1 MAKDPAF
8 LFYPKDWLSG
18 TAEYMPDEK
27 GVYIDLLCHQHQK
40 GSLPSDTERLARMVG
55 LSHESFLKVWS
66 VIHVHFE
73 QTNDRMDNRLVN
85 QKLYQLT
92 VRRAEKSLIN
102 TINGTF
108 AGLLRVG
115 NYDAKTYKHLK
126 SEFDASLFIS
136 CNKDDLSER
145 LTEWITERSKSIGNG
160 NISNYVLLF
169 NKVITEN
176 KIELTDEFKS
186 LFLEWLKYK
195 SEKGQTYKETGLK
208 SFLIKSMNDCG
219 GDVEVLRRMIL
230 YSTSNNY
237 DGLFKEKN
245 YGINKKD
252 NGATA
257 EEILGAVHKHFPIKG
272 YPGTR

>member
-1 MAKDPAF
+1 MADFSKVTHTIIMSKDPAF

-40 GSLPSDTERLARMVG
+40 GSLPSDTDRLARMVG
-55 LSHESFLKVWS
+55 LSHESFLKIWS
-66 VIHVHFE
+66 VISIHF
-73 QTNDRMDNRLVN
+73 DRLDNRTDDRLVN
-85 QKLYQLT
+85 QKLYRLT
-92 VRRAEKSLIN
+92 VRRAEKGLIN

-126 SEFDASLFIS
+126 SEFDTSLFLS
-136 CNKDDLSER
+136 CSKDELSER
-145 LTEWITERSKSIGNG
+145 LTEWITERLKSIGNG
-160 NISNYVLLF
+160 NISNYVILF

-176 KIELTDEFKS
+176 NIELTEEFRS

-208 SFLIKSMNDCG
+208 SLLIKSLKDCNNNPA
-219 GDVEVLRRMIL
+219 ELREMIL
-230 YSTSNNY
+230 YSTSKNY
-237 DGLFKEKN
+237 DGLFKETKYGSTQSNHSGQPKN
-245 YGINKKD
+245 VNSQW
-252 NGATA
+252 
-257 EEILGAVHKHFPIKG
+257 
-272 YPGTR
+272 

>member
-1 MAKDPAF
+1 MSKDPAF

-73 QTNDRMDNRLVN
+73 QTDDRTDNRLVN

-92 VRRAEKSLIN
+92 IRRAEKSLIN

-115 NYDAKTYKHLK
+115 NYDTKTYKHLK
-126 SEFDASLFIS
+126 SEFDASRFIS
-136 CNKDDLSER
+136 CNKDELSNR

-160 NISNYVLLF
+160 NVSNYVILF

-208 SFLIKSMNDCG
+208 SLLIKAMIDCENDPAI
-219 GDVEVLRRMIL
+219 LRDMIL
-230 YSTSNNY
+230 FSTSKNY
-237 DGLFKEKN
+237 DGLFKDTTHG
-245 YGINKKD
+245 GIKKSS
-252 NGATA
+252 GASDLDIA
-257 EEILGAVHKHFPIKG
+257 ELYASKHGIDS
-272 YPGTR
+272 PGRQD

>member
-55 LSHESFLKVWS
+55 LSYESFLKIWE
-66 VIHVHFE
+66 VINVHFE
-73 QTNDRMDNRLVN
+73 QTDNQTDNRLVN

-115 NYDAKTYKHLK
+115 NYDTKTYKHLK
-126 SEFDASLFIS
+126 TEFNASLFIPY
-136 CNKDDLSER
+136 NKDELSER

-160 NISNYVLLF
+160 NISNYILLF
-169 NKVITEN
+169 NKVITDY
-176 KIELTDEFKS
+176 KIELTEEFRS

-208 SFLIKSMNDCG
+208 SLLTQSLKDCNNNPT
-219 GDVEVLRRMIL
+219 ELRQMIL
-230 YSTSNNY
+230 YSTSKNY
-237 DGLFKEKN
+237 DGLFKEKQ
-245 YGINKKD
+245 YGSNQSNHSGQSKD
-252 NGATA
+252 VNRQW
-257 EEILGAVHKHFPIKG
+257 E
-272 YPGTR
+272 